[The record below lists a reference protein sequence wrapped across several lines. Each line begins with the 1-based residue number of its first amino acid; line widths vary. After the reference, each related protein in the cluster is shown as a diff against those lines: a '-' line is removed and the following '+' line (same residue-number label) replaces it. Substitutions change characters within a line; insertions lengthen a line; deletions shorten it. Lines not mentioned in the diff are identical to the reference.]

1 MHEAAAGSE
10 MTTMAAARRSQRTP
24 SARSCRAPGYRQV
37 SPLLSLFVLHTL
49 FVALKSRNDRTYTDA
64 EESIARDA

>member
-1 MHEAAAGSE
+1 MHESAAGSE
-10 MTTMAAARRSQRTP
+10 RATMTAARRSLRTP
-24 SARSCRAPGYRQV
+24 GARGCGAPGYRQV
-37 SPLLSLFVLHTL
+37 STLLSLFVLPTL